1 MKTTLL
7 KTTLTLL
14 ATSLP
19 AFSAVTWNFAAGNV
33 TDDATGS
40 IVATF
45 SLVLPPGIDAFQGV
59 AGASPSAV
67 TILTGPITVNSTEL
81 VNGAPPNPAGFAI
94 GNNRADLGLTFNVNG
109 QFATAGNWVYDAASD
124 ISADGALAAG
134 DIAVASGGVGEHD
147 NDTFLFTPH

>member
-59 AGASPSAV
+59 AGASA
-67 TILTGPITVNSTEL
+67 TEL

-94 GNNRADLGLTFNVNG
+94 GNNRSDLGLTFNVNG
-109 QFATAGNWVYDAASD
+109 QFATAGNWVYDAASEESTTM
-124 ISADGALAAG
+124 IPFSSRLIRQLG
-134 DIAVASGGVGEHD
+134 
-147 NDTFLFTPH
+147 